1 MVSNEESF
9 EDVHEFADIARP
21 VVADEVTQERCANG
35 WHTNPEPVGESPKQE
50 LNQARN
56 IFSSISKGWHF
67 DADYIQPKKEISPES
82 SSTHFGLQITVR
94 RRDDSSRH
102 YARTVAPNSFIHM
115 ILENSKQLGLQREAQ
130 FADLI
135 QEEGSACR
143 CLESPD
149 ARRDCTREGAP
160 LVPEELAFYQ

>member
-1 MVSNEESF
+1 MVLNEESF

-67 DADYIQPKKEISPES
+67 DANYIQPKKEISPES
-82 SSTHFGLQITVR
+82 PGTHLGFQIAVR
-94 RRDDSSRH
+94 RRDNSSRH
-102 YARTVAPNSFIHM
+102 YPGMVAPDSLVHM
-115 ILENSKQLGLQREAQ
+115 ILKNAKQLGLQREAQ

-135 QEEGSACR
+135 QEKGSACR
-143 CLESPD
+143 GLESPD
-149 ARRDCTREGAP
+149 ARRYRARESAA
-160 LVPEELAFYQ
+160 LVPEELAFDQ

>member
-1 MVSNEESF
+1 VVSNEEPF
-9 EDVHEFADIARP
+9 EDVHEFSDIARP
-21 VVADEVTQERCANG
+21 VVAAELTQESCANG
-35 WHTNPEPVGESPKQE
+35 WRTNPQPGRESPKQE

-56 IFSSISKGWHF
+56 IFSSISERRHL
-67 DADYIQPKKEISPES
+67 DANYIQSKKEVSPETP
-82 SSTHFGLQITVR
+82 STHLGLQIAIR
-94 RRDDSSRH
+94 RCDNSSRH
-102 YARTVAPNSFIHM
+102 DAGMVTPNSLVHM

-143 CLESPD
+143 GLESPD